1 MHGYMHRKKKIG
13 TKLGKAVIHAQ
24 VHTISVNRG
33 IQDSCMTATERTKLA
48 SQGLSEVYILKLK
61 M

>member
-1 MHGYMHRKKKIG
+1 MYKK
-13 TKLGKAVIHAQ
+13 
-24 VHTISVNRG
+24 G
-33 IQDSCMTATERTKLA
+33 IQKCSEQVEYAKHSEQSMQDSYMTATERTKPA

>member
-1 MHGYMHRKKKIG
+1 MFICIERRKIG
-13 TKLGKAVIHAQ
+13 TKPRKAVIHAQ
-24 VHTISVNRG
+24 VHTITVNRG
-33 IQDSCMTATERTKLA
+33 IQDSFMTAIERTKLA